1 MHSDWVERNGLE
13 TGLILN
19 KDGTFVL
26 RFDGGDDTNNGNDG
40 VGNDVKGSDNVDVDA
55 ETVDSIW

>member
-1 MHSDWVERNGLE
+1 MHSDWVQRNGLE

-26 RFDGGDDTNNGNDG
+26 RFDGGANTNNGNDG